1 MHLDAETT
9 QRVLHGELAASASAE
24 AVAHLAGCASCRAD
38 VARARADEEEIFA
51 LLGTIDHPRPPADVR
66 RIHERARRRHWTLPQ
81 RWAAGFLMAAG
92 LAGVAYAVPSSP
104 LRRWI
109 EGLRH
114 PSAVSIVP
122 QAMPQTIPQAP
133 AAADLAGVS
142 IAPGPS
148 ALVVFLA
155 TQSAGEARVALADIP
170 DIEVRGPAGAA
181 RFAAGEGRLTID
193 NTGAA
198 MNYDIRIPRAAAR
211 VEIQV
216 AGVRVWL
223 KDGGRV
229 LSEYTPSA
237 MGLTKIPLTR

>member
-1 MHLDAETT
+1 MHLDAETI
-9 QRVLHGELAASASAE
+9 QRVLHGELVAPASARAT
-24 AVAHLAGCASCRAD
+24 AHLSTCASCRAD

-51 LLGTIDHPRPPADVR
+51 LLGTIDHPRRPADVR
-66 RIHERARRRHWTLPQ
+66 RVHEDARRRRWTLPQ
-81 RWAAGFLMAAG
+81 RWAAGFIMAVG
-92 LAGVAYAVPSSP
+92 LAGAAYAVPSSP

-109 EGLRH
+109 EGLLR
-114 PSAVSIVP
+114 PSPAAHV
-122 QAMPQTIPQAP
+122 ARATPQAP
-133 AAADLAGVS
+133 AAPDLAGVS
-142 IAPGPS
+142 IAPGSS

-155 TQSAGEARVALADIP
+155 TQSAGEARVVLADIV
-170 DIEVRGPAGAA
+170 DIEVRGPAGGA

-223 KDGGRV
+223 KNGRQV
-229 LSEYTPSA
+229 LTDYSPGA
-237 MGLTKIPLTR
+237 DGLTRIPLVR